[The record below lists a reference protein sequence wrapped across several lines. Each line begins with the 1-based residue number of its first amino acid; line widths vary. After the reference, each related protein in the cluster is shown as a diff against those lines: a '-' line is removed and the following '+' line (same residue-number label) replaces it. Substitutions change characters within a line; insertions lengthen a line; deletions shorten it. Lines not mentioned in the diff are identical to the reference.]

1 MNYCVRNLTPRTYP
15 KEIIQEKEGSYA
27 SKIFIFPSRTMG
39 KRWGSQETARGLDH
53 TGSGCLNYGTLIWRD
68 VRMTIR
74 KMYKLENVGHA
85 VKKTQNNF

>member
-1 MNYCVRNLTPRTYP
+1 
-15 KEIIQEKEGSYA
+15 
-27 SKIFIFPSRTMG
+27 MG

-53 TGSGCLNYGTLIWRD
+53 TGSRCLNYGTLSWRN

-74 KMYKLENVGHA
+74 KMYRLENVGRA